1 MKNNTLSQL
10 SDAELNKQKNLLTGV
25 LIGLAV
31 VMLVA
36 SGIILYVIIKHKNLA
51 LVATIPCTFI
61 TLLPSFIRL
70 GQINTEIKSRNAKLT
85 TP

>member
-61 TLLPSFIRL
+61 TLLPSFISL